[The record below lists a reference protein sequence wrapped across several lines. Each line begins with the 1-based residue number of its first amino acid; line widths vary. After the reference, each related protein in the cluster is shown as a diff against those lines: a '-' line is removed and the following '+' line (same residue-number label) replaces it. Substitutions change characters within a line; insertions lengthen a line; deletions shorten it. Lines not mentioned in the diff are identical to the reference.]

1 MKKLKENKIENN
13 LKFEKK
19 NSNKKIVIKRICLN
33 LKGKEIK
40 GLL

>member
-19 NSNKKIVIKRICLN
+19 ISNKKIVIKRI
-33 LKGKEIK
+33 
-40 GLL
+40 